1 MCHITWMLENMKFI
15 SHVQQDCFTHLLY
28 FDRSFALLCFP
39 LPLLTCQISKSSNSR
54 HFLLQRYTDLP
65 VGPKPTYLP
74 VHQTVD
80 KEDKE
85 LIVTGN
91 LNCGIS
97 LRFLQPNS
105 NRLTEILNL
114 FQLEQVITDPTRVTS
129 THESLLDIIA
139 TNIPDKLL
147 NSSVLHISEYVP
159 WMTKIIIQEM
169 NHRDYLK
176 KRAVAS
182 KSESLNNAY

>member
-1 MCHITWMLENMKFI
+1 MDLFET
-15 SHVQQDCFTHLLY
+15 Y
-28 FDRSFALLCFP
+28 
-39 LPLLTCQISKSSNSR
+39 LLT
-54 HFLLQRYTDLP
+54 L
-65 VGPKPTYLP
+65 
-74 VHQTVD
+74 D

-129 THESLLDIIA
+129 TRESLLDIA
-139 TNIPDKLL
+139 TNRPDKLL
-147 NSSVLHISEYVP
+147 NSGVLHIGD
-159 WMTKIIIQEM
+159 Q
-169 NHRDYLK
+169 
-176 KRAVAS
+176 
-182 KSESLNNAY
+182 